1 MKENRYYG
9 PSVHGPYEVA
19 RVGALELAAGGA
31 LPDCRVA
38 YATAGRLNAAGDN
51 AVLIPTW
58 FGGTHLPLV
67 HAYVGPGRALDPERW
82 FVIVANQ
89 LGNGLSSS
97 PHSEEGALHGA
108 AFPALRIEDDVAA
121 QARLLDRL
129 GVGELA
135 LVSGAS
141 MGAQQ
146 AYAWA
151 ARHPERVRRVA
162 AIAGTAATSP
172 QLALMAAALG
182 EAIASDPGFA
192 DGSYESPAD
201 VRDGLL
207 RHALLWAAIGHS
219 SAFWSQEHWRTLGFG
234 SAAKFRTG
242 FLDAHFTRMDPLALL
257 RMLDKLRHAGLG
269 GSAGGTGAGDGR
281 DLAAALGAIDAP
293 AFVMPIDHDQLFPVA
308 DCAADAALLPRGE
321 LRVIE
326 SVTGHQAIFGA
337 EQTYRDQVDRHLRE
351 LLATPA

>member
-19 RVGALELAAGGA
+19 HVGALELAAGGT

-51 AVLIPTW
+51 AVLLPTW
-58 FGGTHLPLV
+58 FGGTHLPIAG
-67 HAYVGPGRALDPERW
+67 AYVGPGRALDPERW
-82 FVIVANQ
+82 FTIVVNQ

-97 PHSEEGALHGA
+97 PHTEDGELHGA

-129 GVGELA
+129 GVERLA
-135 LVSGAS
+135 LVAGAS

-151 ARHPERVRRVA
+151 AAHPDRVRRVA
-162 AIAGTAATSP
+162 AIAGTAATAP
-172 QLALMAAALG
+172 QLALLAEALG
-182 EAIASDPGFA
+182 DAIVSDPGFA
-192 DGSYESPAD
+192 DGRYETPAD

-207 RHALLWAAIGHS
+207 RHARLWAAIGHS
-219 SAFWSQEHWRTLGFG
+219 SAFWSREHWRTLGFG

-257 RMLDKLRHAGLG
+257 RMLDKLRHADA
-269 GSAGGTGAGDGR
+269 SRAGGAGGG
-281 DLAAALGAIDAP
+281 LAAALGAIDAP
-293 AFVMPIDHDQLFPVA
+293 AFVMPIDHDQLFPVE

-321 LRVIE
+321 LRTIA

-337 EQTYRDQVDRHLRE
+337 EPSYREQVDTQLRA
-351 LLATPA
+351 LLAIDA

>member
-1 MKENRYYG
+1 MQENRYYG

-19 RVGALELAAGGA
+19 DVGPLELAAGGA
-31 LPDCRVA
+31 LPDCCVA

-51 AVLIPTW
+51 AVLVPTW
-58 FGGTHLPLV
+58 FGGTHLPIV
-67 HAYVGPGRALDPERW
+67 SAYVGPGRALDPERW

-97 PHSEEGALHGA
+97 PHSTGGESHGA

-129 GVGELA
+129 GVERLA
-135 LVSGAS
+135 LVAGAS

-151 ARHPERVRRVA
+151 AIHPERVRRVA
-162 AIAGTAATSP
+162 AIAGTAATAP
-172 QLALMAAALG
+172 QLALMAEALG
-182 EAIASDPGFA
+182 AAIASDPGFA
-192 DGSYESPAD
+192 DGAYATPAD
-201 VRDGLL
+201 VRAGLL
-207 RHALLWAAIGHS
+207 RHAQLWAAIGHS

-257 RMLDKLRHAGLG
+257 RMLDKLRHAG
-269 GSAGGTGAGDGR
+269 ANGAGEDGAGATGG
-281 DLAAALGAIDAP
+281 LAATLGAIDVP
-293 AFVMPIDHDQLFPVA
+293 TFVMPIDHDQLFPVG

-321 LRVIE
+321 LRTIE

-337 EQTYRDQVDRHLRE
+337 EPSYREQVDRHLRE
-351 LLATPA
+351 LLALDA

>member
-1 MKENRYYG
+1 MQENRYYG

-19 RVGALELAAGGA
+19 EVGPLELAAGA
-31 LPDCRVA
+31 SLPRCRVA
-38 YATAGRLNAAGDN
+38 YATAGRLNAARDN

-58 FGGTHLPLV
+58 FGGTHLPIV
-67 HAYVGPGRALDPERW
+67 HAYVGPGRALDPAQW

-97 PHSEEGALHGA
+97 PHSEDGDLHGA

-129 GVGELA
+129 GVERLA
-135 LVSGAS
+135 LVAGAS

-151 ARHPERVRRVA
+151 AAHPDRVGRVA

-172 QLALMAAALG
+172 QLALIAEALG
-182 EAIASDPGFA
+182 DAIASDPGFA
-192 DGSYESPAD
+192 DGAYEAPAD
-201 VRDGLL
+201 VRAGLL
-207 RHALLWAAIGHS
+207 RHAQLWAAIGHS
-219 SAFWSQEHWRTLGFG
+219 SAFWSTEHWRTLGFG

-257 RMLDKLRHAGLG
+257 RMLDKLRHADAGRAGLA
-269 GSAGGTGAGDGR
+269 AGGGP
-281 DLAAALGAIDAP
+281 AAALGAIEAP
-293 AFVMPIDHDQLFPVA
+293 AFVLPIDHDQLFPVG

-321 LRVIE
+321 LRTIE

-337 EQTYRDQVDRHLRE
+337 EPSYREQVDRHLRE
-351 LLATPA
+351 LLAIDA